1 MVDVRRVDLPGI
13 GVLHSFVT
21 TDALEIGVVTHRAG
35 TRDLVVRQ
43 ADSEAPA
50 VTARLEGDE
59 AHQLAELLGGTRII
73 ESIAELDAMPGVP
86 IGWVAIDAGD
96 PLDGHAIGSV
106 DALVDGEVQVVAV
119 VRGDHVHASP
129 APDFR
134 IEAGD
139 MLVAAGPPD
148 RIAHAFRAA
157 GAQTPR
163 SEA

>member
-21 TDALEIGVVTHRAG
+21 ADALEVGVVANRAG

-43 ADSEAPA
+43 AGSEAPA
-50 VTARLEGDE
+50 MTARLEREE
-59 AHQLAELLGGTRII
+59 AHQLAELLGGTRIT
-73 ESIAELDAMPGVP
+73 ESIAALDTMPGVP
-86 IGWVAIDAGD
+86 IGWVWVDAGD
-96 PLDGHAIGSV
+96 PVDGRRIGSV
-106 DALVDGEVQVVAV
+106 DELVDGGVQVLAV
-119 VRGDHVHASP
+119 VRGDQVHASP

-139 MLVAAGPPD
+139 LLVAAGAPD

-157 GAQTPR
+157 GAQIPR